1 MSGMSRLPQE
11 LVDHIIDHLYDDPP
25 TLRTCAAVCSQWLPP
40 SRVHLFSKVHLDLGP
55 QDGSCERLLVVF
67 DAAPQLV
74 PCVKEL
80 RIVADCSQ
88 SQDLEDAIPD
98 STAIFLP
105 ILLKTFTHV
114 RRLELTASEA
124 FSPASWATLPQPIRQ
139 SFESLF
145 QTPSLVYVRLGLWA
159 FRSWN
164 LLLAMFAHSPSMRGL
179 ALREIEFSDYD
190 IGPYDGDQPMTP
202 PLLEFL
208 TLDYVEC
215 SGVQDEWARRP
226 WGIDG
231 VREFRL
237 AHSAERCGLTLLHAL
252 GDSLEHLHLKPGTSP
267 CTSSVPRRPLHRV
280 ANPCPKGKP
289 EPMSLKDCPN
299 LRSLRLTVEDYPD
312 IWYCVLDILS
322 TIAPDGPLERIAI
335 EFFIDPKHLQ
345 CWPDLDAALTRFQS
359 LQDVAIGVFAPRTAP
374 EFQKVSDEMESIE
387 GKGVLRV
394 YQLALRSHVQRVCS
408 GLTPTISRFEEC
420 L

>member
-1 MSGMSRLPQE
+1 MSRLPQE
-11 LVDHIIDHLYDDPP
+11 LVDHIIDHLYDDLP

-40 SRVHLFSKVHLDLGP
+40 SRVHLFSKVQLDLGP
-55 QDGSCERLLVVF
+55 QDGSCERLLIIL

-88 SQDLEDAIPD
+88 SQDSEDAIPD

-124 FSPASWATLPQPIRQ
+124 FTPASWDTLPHPIRQ

-145 QTPSLVYVRLGLWA
+145 HAPSLVYVRLGLWA

-164 LLLAMFAHSPSMRGL
+164 LLLSMFAHSPSIRGL

-252 GDSLEHLHLKPGTSP
+252 GDSLEHLHLKPGTS
-267 CTSSVPRRPLHRV
+267 
-280 ANPCPKGKP
+280 KP
-289 EPMSLKDCPN
+289 EPMSLKGCPN

-312 IWYCVLDILS
+312 IWFCVLDILS
-322 TIAPDGPLERIAI
+322 TIAPDAPLERIAI

-359 LQDVAIGVFAPRTAP
+359 LRDVAIGVFAPRTAP
-374 EFQKVSDEMESIE
+374 EFQKVSDEMESID

-408 GLTPTISRFEEC
+408 GLTPSISRFEEC